1 MPNVPFAPA
10 RKALLPMALALCA
23 LCALSLVAACGPTNN
38 VRLLYK
44 PADTSAQPLL
54 QTPGAATVAVVRFA
68 DKRGK
73 SQLGVRRDGSAF
85 DSTTPVGE
93 WAARSLADELERQGL
108 RAGYADNLGQA
119 HALKPV
125 CIVSGSVEELW
136 LKQASYTAMTANMRV
151 TVNMTRADKH
161 IFTESFNA
169 SQQRTGLPSGTA
181 AEDILFDTMQEIVQP
196 AAQKLRARM
205 GH

>member
-1 MPNVPFAPA
+1 MPNVPSLPP
-10 RKALLPMALALCA
+10 RKTLLPAALALCA
-23 LCALSLVAACGPTNN
+23 LCLACLTACGPAND

-54 QTPGAATVAVVRFA
+54 QTPGAATVAVVCFA

-85 DSTTPVGE
+85 DSATPVGE
-93 WAARSLADELERQGL
+93 WAARSLADELERLGL
-108 RAGYADNLGQA
+108 RAGYAENLGQA
-119 HALKPV
+119 HALKSA
-125 CIVSGSVEELW
+125 CIVSGSVEEIW
-136 LKQASYTAMTANMRV
+136 LKQDSYTNIAANMRV

-169 SQQRTGLPSGTA
+169 NQQRTGLPSGTA
-181 AEDILFDTMQEIVQP
+181 AENILLDTMQEIVQP
-196 AAQKLRARM
+196 AAQKLRARL